1 MKADWFVA
9 WVTTGQEL
17 ELLRKIRQIEGIAK
31 AICPVLPLYK
41 AGILLGMGTDAYT
54 NEWTL
59 KDQIVFPG
67 YIFLRCRMSST
78 VYYAIRELP
87 GVLGWLGR
95 DSMWPTTVREEEMD
109 VVLALDRGDDPE
121 TVLTNVRAEQRR
133 RRAYGSMTLQG
144 KQYRIPYNIYYN
156 DKQAEEPPGDA
167 SPAGS

>member
-17 ELLRKIRQIEGIAK
+17 ELLRKIRRIEGIAK
-31 AICPVLPLYK
+31 AICPSLPLWRRRR
-41 AGILLGMGTDAYT
+41 G
-54 NEWTL
+54 EWTL

-67 YIFLRCRMSST
+67 YIFLQCRMSST